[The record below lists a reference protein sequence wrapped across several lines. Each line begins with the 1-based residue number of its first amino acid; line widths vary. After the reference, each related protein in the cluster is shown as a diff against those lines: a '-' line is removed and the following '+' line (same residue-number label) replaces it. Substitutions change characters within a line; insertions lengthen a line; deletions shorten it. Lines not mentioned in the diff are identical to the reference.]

1 VNGSRFRHAT
11 ILGTRSDAERRGK
24 CANDNESHAFLSL
37 AGTGGST
44 EGQICVTP
52 IVVIA
57 TLVLLGSTGKN
68 EVGRPEAPPTGSST
82 GAADLGQ
89 RAAPVELRISPAV
102 VEIKHMPRATLV
114 NTGNAT
120 VQSSHIF
127 KLERKTI
134 AGWRWINRR
143 QAWRLPVLFL
153 EPGRAPIRSRSVS
166 GGPIPKSPGA
176 RERSDRVASAS
187 SCDPACTG

>member
-1 VNGSRFRHAT
+1 
-11 ILGTRSDAERRGK
+11 
-24 CANDNESHAFLSL
+24 
-37 AGTGGST
+37 
-44 EGQICVTP
+44 VTP

-153 EPGRAPIRSRSVS
+153 EPGQGTHPQPIGIWRANPEVSRCPRAQRPCCIRVLLR
-166 GGPIPKSPGA
+166 PGLYRVTKA
-176 RERSDRVASAS
+176 AELVTGRNRGRDLIVRATFRVVER
-187 SCDPACTG
+187 PAAG